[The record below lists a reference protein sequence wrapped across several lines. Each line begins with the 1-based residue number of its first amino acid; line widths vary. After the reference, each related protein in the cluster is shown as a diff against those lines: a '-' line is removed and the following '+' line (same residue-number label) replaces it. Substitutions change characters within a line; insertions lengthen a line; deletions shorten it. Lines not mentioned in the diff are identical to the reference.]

1 MNDKETQ
8 EQPIKGME
16 GAKASSMRLLKCR
29 KPASA
34 GFSAR
39 YSPVIPGR
47 VWGGK
52 GLMQEV

>member
-1 MNDKETQ
+1 
-8 EQPIKGME
+8 
-16 GAKASSMRLLKCR
+16 MRLLKCR

-34 GFSAR
+34 DFSAR
-39 YSPVIPGR
+39 NSPVIYGR